1 MASGSDSRPLRPF
14 SDIHLVPRTRH
25 TLRIK
30 DPDAVAVAPKVDLP
44 APFARSRDG
53 FVGYLRVE
61 CGLAPASIASY
72 QRDLRDLFVDLIEA
86 GVPSPEEATSRNL
99 VAHMQSLKRDKK
111 MQASSVA
118 RHRATIRV
126 YYRWLLIQNR
136 LIENPADLLERPTT
150 WKRVPGTLSPGQVQR
165 LIAAASP
172 RNSPKASTRAD
183 KEQPA
188 LWIRD
193 RALLELIYSSGLRA
207 SEVGTVCVS
216 DFVIDRRTKAGSIRV
231 VGKGGK
237 HRLVPV
243 GDPARDALNDYIKD
257 CRAKLLKGDGKDL
270 GRIFLSVRGRPLE
283 RVAIW
288 QLVKRYA
295 RLAGLHNVHP
305 HTLRHSFAT
314 HLVSGGADLRVVQEL
329 LGHADIGT
337 TEIYTHLD
345 RSRLH
350 AMVERIH
357 PRNRIALAGDRDW

>member
-1 MASGSDSRPLRPF
+1 MGSCPSPAFP
-14 SDIHLVPRTRH
+14 DIHLVPRTRH
-25 TLRIK
+25 TLRIN
-30 DPDAVAVAPKVDLP
+30 DPDAPASVALARPDLP
-44 APFARSRDG
+44 RPFAKSRDE

-72 QRDLRDLFVDLIEA
+72 QRDLRDLFVDLVA
-86 GVPSPEEATSRNL
+86 CGVASPEKATSRDL
-99 VAHMQSLKRDKK
+99 VAHMQSLKRDKE

-126 YYRWLLIQNR
+126 FYRWLLIQNR
-136 LIENPADLLERPTT
+136 LVENPADLLERPTT
-150 WKRVPGTLSPGQVQR
+150 WKRVPGTLSPGQVRR
-165 LIAAASP
+165 LIAAASLENAAKS
-172 RNSPKASTRAD
+172 RTRAD
-183 KEQPA
+183 KAQPA
-188 LWIRD
+188 MWLRD

-207 SEVGTVCVS
+207 SEVGTVSVS
-216 DFVIDRRTKAGSIRV
+216 DFVIDSRTKVASIRV
-231 VGKGGK
+231 FGKGSK

-243 GDPARDALNDYIKD
+243 GGPARDALNDYLHD
-257 CRAKLLKGDGKDL
+257 CRAKLLMGDGKDA
-270 GRIFLSVRGRPLE
+270 GRIFLSFRGRPLE

-295 RLAGLHNVHP
+295 RLAGLQNVHP

-314 HLVSGGADLRVVQEL
+314 HLVSGGANLRVVQEL

-337 TEIYTHLD
+337 TEIYTHVD

-357 PRNRIALAGDRDW
+357 PRNKIMLAGD